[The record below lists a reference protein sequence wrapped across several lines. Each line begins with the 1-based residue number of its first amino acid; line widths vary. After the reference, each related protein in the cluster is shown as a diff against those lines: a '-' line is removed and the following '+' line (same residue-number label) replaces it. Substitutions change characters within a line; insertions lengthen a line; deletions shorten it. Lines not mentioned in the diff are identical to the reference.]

1 MPNAEY
7 FGDAI
12 DDALLKALGG
22 RSTIRR
28 PMQMTMALAFR
39 WKMDGLGNN

>member
-22 RSTIRR
+22 RSTSRR
-28 PMQMTMALAFR
+28 PMTMALAFC
-39 WKMDGLGNN
+39 WKMDGSGNN